1 MATPTMMEFVEAL
14 ITIER
19 FLKAEAETLKV
30 KFPQYAASID
40 AVIAKLALSERT
52 LEALTLAWK
61 ELQVFTT
68 GNGPVVHKP
77 EDMA

>member
-1 MATPTMMEFVEAL
+1 MMDFVAAL

-19 FLKAEAETLKV
+19 FLKAEAEKLKV
-30 KFPQYAASID
+30 RFPEQAAAID
-40 AVIAKLALSERT
+40 AVLAKLALSERT

-61 ELQVFTT
+61 ELQVFAT